1 MLSVLN
7 SLHKVLLKKVIKMK
21 KNNQRKVK
29 L

>member
-29 L
+29 S